1 MKPVYTLFFLILVS
15 PLLRAQNDSAR
26 ITKFMLQ
33 DHTDYVDQVIFSPNG
48 KFFVSSGWDESAMV
62 YTTDSVFSYHSHIFP
77 HRMNTTAMAFSR
89 DSRFLLTGGQ
99 DRRILMWEMDSN
111 TNTLQQRQEFMFH
124 TGAIT
129 SLVFGPS
136 LKMIFSASDDGTI
149 VIYDLIKK
157 IQRKIDHKTPILNI
171 AVSTDQRNIFVAD
184 QSAIITQY
192 DAIKGTVLKTFAGH
206 TDQVNQIVL
215 SLDRKYMI
223 SASSDKTAIVW
234 DLQKGKPL
242 HTLSGHTW
250 KVSSV
255 DVSPDNKYV
264 VTGSTDGTVKLW
276 DIAKGSLIRSFDDGG
291 QNVQHV
297 AFNRDASLI
306 AAGMHA
312 EPVDGYYG
320 AVIWTSGIE
329 KPKIAARPVASRPGT
344 QPGQPVRNA
353 QPSASRP
360 GTTPGNG
367 SAAGKNRQV
376 IKKTSELEISIE
388 DKP

>member
-1 MKPVYTLFFLILVS
+1 MKPIYTLILFLFFSLHLH
-15 PLLRAQNDSAR
+15 AQNDSVR
-26 ITKFMLQ
+26 ISKFMLQ
-33 DHTDYVDQVIFSPNG
+33 DHTDYVDRVIFAPNG
-48 KFFVSSGWDESAMV
+48 KYFVSSGWDESVMV
-62 YTTDSVFSYHSHIFP
+62 YTTDSLFSYHSHFFP
-77 HRMNTTAMAFSR
+77 HRMNITALACSR

-99 DRRILMWEMDSN
+99 DRRILMWEMDTL
-111 TNTLQQRQEFMFH
+111 TNSLQQKEEFQFH

-136 LKMIFSASDDGTI
+136 LKMIYSASDDGTI
-149 VIYDLIKK
+149 VSYDLTKK
-157 IQRKIDHKTPILNI
+157 IQRKIDHKAPILDI
-171 AVSTDQRNIFVAD
+171 ALSMDQRNIFVAD
-184 QSAIITQY
+184 QSAVVTQY
-192 DAIKGTVLKTFAGH
+192 DAIKGIVLKTFPGH

-250 KVSSV
+250 KVTSV

-276 DIAKGSLIRSFDDGG
+276 DLAKGTLIRNFDDGG
-291 QNVQHV
+291 QNVQDV

-329 KPKIAARPVASRPGT
+329 KPKIASRPVASRSAAPASRQAQPAVARPAGT
-344 QPGQPVRNA
+344 Q
-353 QPSASRP
+353 
-360 GTTPGNG
+360 G
-367 SAAGKNRQV
+367 SATSTGKNRQV
-376 IKKTSELEISIE
+376 VKKTPELEISIE